1 MGNHSVEDQTMDEA
15 ALWRFFQSLDR
26 AAFMDPSTRAF
37 ASIDAAF
44 PIGFGQ
50 TISQPSLV
58 FEMTRLLNPAPESR
72 VLEIG
77 TGTGYQTALLAR
89 FSASV
94 HTVER
99 IPGLAESARARLER
113 MGYANIEYRIGD
125 GSDGWPEAAPFDR
138 IMVTAAAARFPE
150 DLAAQLAPLGRMIVP
165 VGAPG
170 MQRLFRVEREAD
182 GKLSVRALEAVAF
195 VELVGRYGW
204 HA

>member
-1 MGNHSVEDQTMDEA
+1 MDKA
-15 ALWRFFQSLDR
+15 ALLQYFRHLDR
-26 AAFMDPSTRAF
+26 AAFMDPSNRAF
-37 ASIDAAF
+37 AAVDAAF

-58 FEMTRLLNPAPESR
+58 CEMTWLLDPSSESR

-89 FSASV
+89 FSSSV

-99 IPGLAESARARLER
+99 IPELARAARIRLSS
-113 MGYANIEYRIGD
+113 MGFANIEYRIGD
-125 GSDGWPEAAPFDR
+125 GSDGWPDAAPFDR
-138 IMVTAAAARFPE
+138 IMVTAAAARFP
-150 DLAAQLAPLGRMIVP
+150 DALAQQLAPLGRMIVP

-170 MQRLFRVEREAD
+170 MQRLLRVEREEAGGLD
-182 GKLSVRALEAVAF
+182 ITALEAVAF